1 MDSEQEN
8 AFWETIDI
16 FNKQGLLPYTMII
29 GSWAEYIY
37 SYYFKTH
44 FIPNMRTRDLDFLY
58 RNIAKPQN
66 RIAIISELAQKGFVY
81 REDSITGVGKF
92 FKENLLEIEFLT
104 CAFGKGAA
112 TVKIPSIGIT
122 AESLRTINMLYDF
135 PLELE
140 CKGFLIT
147 VPEPAAYILQ
157 KLYTNTT
164 RKPDKKEKD
173 IRSIRKMLP
182 YIKASENDN
191 ARLKIIFDSLHENH
205 QKVILETCENNFIEL

>member
-1 MDSEQEN
+1 MNGEQEN
-8 AFWETIDI
+8 AFWGTIDI

-37 SYYFKTH
+37 SYYFKTD
-44 FIPNMRTRDLDFLY
+44 FTPNMRTRDLDFLY

-66 RIAIISELAQKGFVY
+66 KIAIISELAQKGFVY
-81 REDSITGVGKF
+81 REDTFTGVGKF

-140 CKGFLIT
+140 CKDFIIT

-157 KLYTNTT
+157 KLYTNPT

-173 IRSIRKMLP
+173 IRAIRKMLP

-191 ARLKIIFDSLHENH
+191 ERLKIIFDSLHKNH
-205 QKVILETCENNFIEL
+205 QKVILKTCGKNFIEL